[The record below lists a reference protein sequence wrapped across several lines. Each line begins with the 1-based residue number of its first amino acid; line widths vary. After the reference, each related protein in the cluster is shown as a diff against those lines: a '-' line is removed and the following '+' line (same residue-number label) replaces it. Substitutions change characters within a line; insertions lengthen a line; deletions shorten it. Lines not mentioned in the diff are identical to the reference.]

1 VIGRACRFSPVL
13 CLVVVLA
20 CSAARA
26 PLEEGA
32 EEDAGALVSTRQIPG
47 NFAIRQQLEYRYG
60 DERGSFEAV
69 VQKLC
74 DEVVVIGF
82 APFGAPAFTI
92 HQRGLEVRVESHLPG
107 PWPFSP
113 TNILLDVHRTFFLPM
128 PETAPPD
135 GSHATS
141 HGRSLVRE
149 RWESG
154 RLIERR
160 IRRAAEDEPG
170 EIVITYAGGAR
181 RGAPAREIRL
191 ENGIHG
197 YRIDIAVVS
206 YEALTCA
213 E

>member
-1 VIGRACRFSPVL
+1 MIGRVCRFLPIL
-13 CLVVVLA
+13 LLA
-20 CSAARA
+20 CSAGRA
-26 PLEEGA
+26 PLDEGTG
-32 EEDAGALVSTRQIPG
+32 EDAVALVSTHQIPG
-47 NFAIRQQLEYRYG
+47 HFSIRQQLEYRYG

-74 DEVVVIGF
+74 DEIVVIGF
-82 APFGAPAFTI
+82 TPFGAPAFTI
-92 HQRGLEVRVESHLPG
+92 HQRGLEVRVESHLSG

-113 TNILLDVHRTFFLPM
+113 GNILLDVHRTFFLPI

-135 GSHATS
+135 GSHATR

-160 IRRAAEDEPG
+160 IRPAAEDDPG
-170 EIVITYAGGAR
+170 EVVITYMGGAQ
-181 RGAPAREIRL
+181 RGAPASEIRL

-197 YRIDIAVVS
+197 YRIDIAVVT
-206 YEALTCA
+206 YERLTCD

>member
-1 VIGRACRFSPVL
+1 VIGRACRFLPVL
-13 CLVVVLA
+13 LLA
-20 CSAARA
+20 CSTVRA
-26 PLEEGA
+26 PLDEGTG
-32 EEDAGALVSTRQIPG
+32 ESAGALVSTQQIPG
-47 NFAIRQQLEYRYG
+47 HFSIRQQLQYRYG
-60 DERGSFEAV
+60 AERGSFEAV

-92 HQRGLEVRVESHLPG
+92 HQRGIEVRVESHLPG

-113 TNILLDVHRTFFLPM
+113 DNILLDVHRTFFLPL
-128 PETAPPD
+128 PETPPPD
-135 GSHATS
+135 GSHATTF
-141 HGRSLVRE
+141 GRSHVRE

-160 IRRAAEDEPG
+160 IRRTKEDDSDT
-170 EIVITYAGGAR
+170 IIITYVGGAR
-181 RGAPAREIRL
+181 HGVPAREIRL

-197 YRIDIAVVS
+197 YRIDIAVLA
-206 YEALTCA
+206 YEQLTCD

>member
-1 VIGRACRFSPVL
+1 VIGRVCRFLPIL
-13 CLVVVLA
+13 LLA
-20 CSAARA
+20 CSAGRA
-26 PLEEGA
+26 PLDEGTGKGVA
-32 EEDAGALVSTRQIPG
+32 ALVSTHQIPG
-47 NFAIRQQLEYRYG
+47 HFSIRQQLKYRHG
-60 DERGSFEAV
+60 EERGSFEAV

-92 HQRGLEVRVESHLPG
+92 HQRGLEVRIESHLPG

-113 TNILLDVHRTFFLPM
+113 SNILLDVHRTFFLPI
-128 PETAPPD
+128 PETPPPD
-135 GSHATS
+135 GSHVTTL
-141 HGRSLVRE
+141 GDSLVRE

-160 IRRAAEDEPG
+160 IRRAAEDDTG
-170 EIVITYAGGAR
+170 AIVITYVGGAR
-181 RGAPAREIRL
+181 RGVPAREIRL

-197 YRIDIAVVS
+197 YQIDIAVVA
-206 YEALTCA
+206 YEPLTCA